1 MAVPIYQVDAFTSEP
16 FKGNPAAVCLLGVAQ
31 PEEWMQNVAAEM
43 NLAETAFLVPKDGAF
58 SLRWFTPTIEIP
70 LCGHATLAS
79 AHILWETESLP
90 LDEEARFETMSGAL
104 IARRI
109 GKQIEMDFPTIESD
123 PAEPTEA
130 LQKALGVTLKWVGL
144 TRSASKKVGNYLIE
158 LSTEAEVRQLKPD
171 IALLRAS
178 VPQGV
183 IVTAK
188 AEKAPFDFVSRY
200 FAPNFGVDE
209 DPVTGSAHCALTP
222 YWSRKLDKTEMCGYQ
237 ASPRGGIVGVRLAGE
252 RTLLSGEAVTLLR
265 GVLIGEP
272 VSDEEG
278 V

>member
-1 MAVPIYQVDAFTSEP
+1 LAVPLYQVDAFTSEP
-16 FKGNPAAVCLLGVAQ
+16 FKGNPAAVCLLELEQ
-31 PEEWMQNVAAEM
+31 PAEWMQNVAAEM
-43 NLAETAFLVPKDGAF
+43 NLAETAFLVPKERVF
-58 SLRWFTPTIEIP
+58 QLRWFTPTVEIP

-90 LDEEARFETMSGAL
+90 IEDEARFETMSGTL

-123 PAEPTEA
+123 PTELPEA
-130 LQKALGVTLKWVGL
+130 LHKALGVTPKRVGI
-144 TRSASKKVGNYLIE
+144 TRTLGKKIANYLIE
-158 LSTEAEVRQLKPD
+158 LSSETEVRQLKPD
-171 IALLRAS
+171 IGLLRAS
-178 VPQGV
+178 VPEGV
-183 IVTAK
+183 IVTARG
-188 AEKAPFDFVSRY
+188 ETAPFDFVSRY

-222 YWSRKLDKTEMCGYQ
+222 YWSRELGKTEMCGYQ

-252 RTLLSGEAVTLLR
+252 RTLLSGEAVTILR
-265 GVLIGEP
+265 GVLAGEP
-272 VSDEEG
+272 VTDEEG

>member
-1 MAVPIYQVDAFTSEP
+1 
-16 FKGNPAAVCLLGVAQ
+16 
-31 PEEWMQNVAAEM
+31 MQSVAAEM
-43 NLAETAFLVPKDGAF
+43 NLAETAFLVPQDGAF

-90 LDEEARFETMSGAL
+90 IDEEARFETMSGRL

-109 GKQIEMDFPTIESD
+109 GKQIEMDFPTIESN
-123 PAEPTEA
+123 PAEATEA
-130 LQKALGVTLKWVGL
+130 LLKALGVTPKWVGL
-144 TRSASKKVGNYLIE
+144 TQSASKKVANYLVE
-158 LSTEAEVRQLKPD
+158 LSSESEVRSLKPD
-171 IALLRAS
+171 IGLLRAG

-188 AEKAPFDFVSRY
+188 AETAPFDFVSRY

-222 YWSRKLDKTEMCGYQ
+222 YWSRKLGKTEMCGYQ

-272 VSDEEG
+272 VTDEEG